1 MPRSIQ
7 IIPLSSQL
15 CLMMLQTGSG
25 AYRRKQMGSL
35 LMTTGCLSALLL
47 TSSSAGAPTSSD
59 RSEEIRLKAENGFYG
74 LSWEVDIW
82 RDRDGFHRT
91 TTVTGMLSED
101 RLTET
106 VNVRSADVEK
116 LWQTLESLHCWGG
129 PKHKDWTLKET
140 DRGTVFLNRKG
151 RTKTFDY
158 VEAWEVAV
166 AISKFGQLDNL
177 LATARQKH
185 L

>member
-1 MPRSIQ
+1 M
-7 IIPLSSQL
+7 
-15 CLMMLQTGSG
+15 T
-25 AYRRKQMGSL
+25 SL

-47 TSSSAGAPTSSD
+47 TGWIAEARSPSD
-59 RSEEIRLKAENGFYG
+59 PSEEIRLKAENGFYG

-91 TTVTGMLSED
+91 TTVRGLSRKH

-106 VNVRSADVEK
+106 VTLKSAEVEK
-116 LWQTLESLHCWGG
+116 LWQKLESLHCWVG
-129 PKHKDWTLKET
+129 PEHKDWTLKEG
-140 DRGTVFLNRKG
+140 DRGTVDLNRKG
-151 RTKTFDY
+151 RKKTFNYAEVWD
-158 VEAWEVAV
+158 VAV

-185 L
+185 FGKE

>member
-1 MPRSIQ
+1 
-7 IIPLSSQL
+7 
-15 CLMMLQTGSG
+15 
-25 AYRRKQMGSL
+25 MGSL
-35 LMTTGCLSALLL
+35 LMAAGYLSALVL
-47 TSSSAGAPTSSD
+47 TSSSASARAWSD
-59 RSEEIRLKAENGFYG
+59 RSEEIRLTAENGFYG
-74 LSWEVDIW
+74 LSWEVNIW
-82 RDRDGFHRT
+82 RDKDGFHRT
-91 TTVTGMLSED
+91 TTVTGRFSED

-106 VNVRSADVEK
+106 VIVKSADVEK

-158 VEAWEVAV
+158 VEAWDVAV

-177 LATARQKH
+177 LGTARQKNFGNG
-185 L
+185 

>member
-1 MPRSIQ
+1 M
-7 IIPLSSQL
+7 
-15 CLMMLQTGSG
+15 C
-25 AYRRKQMGSL
+25 SL
-35 LMTTGCLSALLL
+35 LMTTGLSALLL
-47 TSSSAGAPTSSD
+47 TSLSAGAGAWSD

-74 LSWEVDIW
+74 LSWEVEIW
-82 RDRDGFHRT
+82 RDKVAFHRT
-91 TTVTGMLSED
+91 TTVTSLFSED

-106 VNVRSADVEK
+106 VTVTSADVEK
-116 LWQTLESLHCWGG
+116 LWQKLESLNCWRG
-129 PKHKDWTLKET
+129 PKHKDWILKET

-158 VEAWEVAV
+158 AEAWDVAV

-185 L
+185 FGNG

>member
-1 MPRSIQ
+1 MFHDVLDCEPGLARGDK
-7 IIPLSSQL
+7 
-15 CLMMLQTGSG
+15 MG
-25 AYRRKQMGSL
+25 AL

-47 TSSSAGAPTSSD
+47 SSSSAGARAWSD
-59 RSEEIRLKAENGFYG
+59 RSEEIRLKADNGFYG

-91 TTVTGMLSED
+91 TTVTGRASKD

-106 VNVRSADVEK
+106 VTVTSADVEK
-116 LWQTLESLHCWGG
+116 LWQTLESLHCWAG
-129 PKHKDWTLKET
+129 PKHKDWILKET

-151 RTKTFDY
+151 RKKTFNY
-158 VEAWEVAV
+158 SEAWDVAV

-177 LATARQKH
+177 LGTARQKNFGNG
-185 L
+185 

>member
-1 MPRSIQ
+1 MFHDALDWSRGF
-7 IIPLSSQL
+7 LEEK
-15 CLMMLQTGSG
+15 MG
-25 AYRRKQMGSL
+25 AL

-47 TSSSAGAPTSSD
+47 TSSSAGARAWSD
-59 RSEEIRLKAENGFYG
+59 RSEEIRLKADNGFYG

-91 TTVTGMLSED
+91 TTVTGRASKD

-106 VNVRSADVEK
+106 VTVTSADVEK
-116 LWQTLESLHCWGG
+116 LWQTLESLHCWAG
-129 PKHKDWTLKET
+129 PKHKDWILKET

-151 RTKTFDY
+151 RKKTFNY
-158 VEAWEVAV
+158 SEAWDVAV

-177 LATARQKH
+177 LGTARQKNFGNG
-185 L
+185 

>member
-1 MPRSIQ
+1 
-7 IIPLSSQL
+7 
-15 CLMMLQTGSG
+15 
-25 AYRRKQMGSL
+25 MGSL
-35 LMTTGCLSALLL
+35 LMTTGYLSALLL
-47 TSSSAGAPTSSD
+47 TSSSAGARAWSD
-59 RSEEIRLKAENGFYG
+59 RSEEIRLKAENPFYG

-91 TTVTGMLSED
+91 TTVAGLLSQD

-106 VNVRSADVEK
+106 VTVTSSDVEK
-116 LWQTLESLHCWGG
+116 LWRTLESLHCWGG
-129 PKHKDWTLKET
+129 PKHKDWILKET

-151 RTKTFDY
+151 REKTFSY
-158 VEAWEVAV
+158 AEAWDVAV

-185 L
+185 FGNG